1 MCEMDESTVKGVSD
15 LELVTSVPQKNP
27 GPMIGG
33 LRLRSAPGA
42 CVLFA
47 GVLLLVGIG
56 VAVGGYWPHRTR
68 RPPSHHTPTGRTA
81 AEKLRLVGPII
92 MGVGLFIFIC
102 ANTLLYENRDR
113 DWDRDRNQDQNQ
125 DQNQRLNAENQDIP
139 LSIEWERPLD
149 TNSTTYPEIEPTIS
163 RDTLTLS
170 ELNIHCLQEQ
180 MAIPTLKCSSPSDS
194 SNSSQDNFDL
204 DRASPPPDSRAIVT
218 LTLPVIKLNNCLISC
233 PEAPPLPE
241 RTYRTS
247 VTVATVTK
255 VGLAQIEHSTSA
267 LMKEFSYREIEDR

>member
-1 MCEMDESTVKGVSD
+1 MSGVDESTVKGVSG
-15 LELVTSVPQKNP
+15 LELDTSIPEENP

-56 VAVGGYWPHRTR
+56 VAVGGYWPNRTR
-68 RPPSHHTPTGRTA
+68 RPVSHHAPTGRTP
-81 AEKLRLVGPII
+81 AEKLKLVGPII

-113 DWDRDRNQDQNQ
+113 DWDRERDRRQ
-125 DQNQRLNAENQDIP
+125 NAESQDI
-139 LSIEWERPLD
+139 SSSAQSERHMD
-149 TNSTTYPEIEPTIS
+149 TNSATCLQTEACIN
-163 RDTLTLS
+163 RDALTLS

-180 MAIPTLKCSSPSDS
+180 MAIPTLKCSSPSSDS
-194 SNSSQDNFDL
+194 SNSSQVNFDL

-255 VGLAQIEHSTSA
+255 VGLAEIEHSSSA
-267 LMKEFSYREIEDR
+267 LMSELNYKDTEAR

>member
-1 MCEMDESTVKGVSD
+1 MSEDESTVKGVSG
-15 LELVTSVPQKNP
+15 LESDTSVPQENP
-27 GPMIGG
+27 GPVVGR

-68 RPPSHHTPTGRTA
+68 RPVSHHPPTGRTP
-81 AEKLRLVGPII
+81 AEKLKLVGPII

-113 DWDRDRNQDQNQ
+113 DWDRHRRRNTGSKENSLPTQSEKYGDTSSVRYLQPETS
-125 DQNQRLNAENQDIP
+125 LNRDSLV
-139 LSIEWERPLD
+139 LSD
-149 TNSTTYPEIEPTIS
+149 F
-163 RDTLTLS
+163 
-170 ELNIHCLQEQ
+170 NIYCLQEG
-180 MAIPTLKCSSPSDS
+180 MTIPTLKCSSPSSDS
-194 SNSSQDNFDL
+194 CNSSQVNFDL
-204 DRASPPPDSRAIVT
+204 DKQSPPTDGRGVVT

-241 RTYRTS
+241 RTYQTR
-247 VTVATVTK
+247 VAVATVTN
-255 VGLAQIEHSTSA
+255 VGSTQIEPPSLV
-267 LMKEFSYREIEDR
+267 LMRECKYTEIEDR